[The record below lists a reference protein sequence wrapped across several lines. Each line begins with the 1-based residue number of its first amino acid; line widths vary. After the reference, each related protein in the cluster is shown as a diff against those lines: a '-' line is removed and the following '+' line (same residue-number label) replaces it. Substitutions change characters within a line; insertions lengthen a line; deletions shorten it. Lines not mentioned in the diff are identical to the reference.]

1 MGELSASNQEFSCIV
16 KFKILNI
23 IILIIYFCKLKK
35 IAVWQDCYED
45 FFLDDEVHE
54 IEDDKRA
61 LHVVSKIHK
70 LIEFMRKHG
79 ETYSIQEIH
88 PDYFDELNDFD
99 HKLSDVETKLSR
111 AQKMRD
117 SLEYC
122 EIKNDGMQLL
132 KGLTRSKVMND
143 FSYHHSKTS
152 INIQYNE
159 VSFNWFKLTFY

>member
-1 MGELSASNQEFSCIV
+1 MLQTKNLVASWNLKI
-16 KFKILNI
+16 KILNI
-23 IILIIYFCKLKK
+23 IILIIYYCKLKK
-35 IAVWQDCYED
+35 IAIWKDCYED

-54 IEDDKRA
+54 IEDNKKAR
-61 LHVVSKIHK
+61 HFVSKIHT

-88 PDYFDELNDFD
+88 PHYFDELNDFD
-99 HKLSDVETKLSR
+99 HKLSEVETKLSR
-111 AQKMRD
+111 AQEMGD

-143 FSYHHSKTS
+143 FSYHHSKVS
-152 INIQYNE
+152 INIQSNDVSYNN
-159 VSFNWFKLTFY
+159 V

>member
-1 MGELSASNQEFSCIV
+1 MADLSAPNQEFSCII
-16 KFKILNI
+16 KFKILNV

-61 LHVVSKIHK
+61 RHVVSKIHS
-70 LIEFMRKHG
+70 LMEFMRKHG

-88 PDYFDELNDFD
+88 PHYFDDLNDFD

-111 AQKMRD
+111 AQEIGD
-117 SLEYC
+117 SLQYC

-143 FSYHHSKTS
+143 FSNHHSKTS
-152 INIQYNE
+152 INIQSND
-159 VSFNWFKLTFY
+159 VSCN

>member
-1 MGELSASNQEFSCIV
+1 MAELTAPNQEFSCI
-16 KFKILNI
+16 KKLKILNI
-23 IILIIYFCKLKK
+23 IILIIYYCKLKK
-35 IAVWQDCYED
+35 IAIWQDCYED

-61 LHVVSKIHK
+61 RHFVSKIHK

-88 PDYFDELNDFD
+88 PHYFDELNDFD

-111 AQKMRD
+111 AQEMGD
-117 SLEYC
+117 SLQYC

-143 FSYHHSKTS
+143 FSYHHSKVS
-152 INIQYNE
+152 INIQSNNVSYN
-159 VSFNWFKLTFY
+159 